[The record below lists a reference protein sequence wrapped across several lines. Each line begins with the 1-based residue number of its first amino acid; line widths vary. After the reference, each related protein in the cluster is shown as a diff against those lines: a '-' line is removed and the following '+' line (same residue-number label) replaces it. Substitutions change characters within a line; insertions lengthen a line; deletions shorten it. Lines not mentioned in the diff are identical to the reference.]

1 MKTNICRALIICL
14 ASGILGALS
23 VAPPV
28 LGLTAAD
35 GYAEGARKGKQ
46 AAIEEQDDTEVEE
59 EESGGSCG

>member
-28 LGLTAAD
+28 LGLTAEE
-35 GYAEGARKGKQ
+35 GYAEGARKGRQ
-46 AAIEEQDDTEVEE
+46 AAVDENEPAEVEE